1 MKKTEDK
8 EFIEKLLDFLDAG
21 LQDPIQIISYLQSR
35 NKCKQPNCKI
45 KCCKTLIPYFSG
57 KKVTNFGVLKYWIS
71 LMNVGGSGM

>member
-35 NKCKQPNCKI
+35 NKCKQPLQNKM
-45 KCCKTLIPYFSG
+45 L
-57 KKVTNFGVLKYWIS
+57 
-71 LMNVGGSGM
+71 